1 MRKLGISVYPDH
13 TKEEEVISYIN
24 KAGKNGFDRLFTC
37 MLSVED
43 KVEAL
48 SKYKRIIA
56 CAKENNI
63 EVIMDVNPKVFKDL
77 GVDTKD
83 LKLFYELGVSGLRID
98 EGFSGKEESD
108 MTFNPYGLLIE
119 LNMSW
124 GTKILENILCYRP
137 NLPSLIG
144 CHNFY
149 PHEGT
154 GLSWK
159 FFLEC
164 TKQFKD
170 KGLRTAAFISS
181 QVGTLGPW
189 PVEEGICTVENHR
202 FLPVDVQCKELYQ
215 TGIIDDVI
223 IGNYPASDEE
233 LEILGRLDR
242 NILELNI
249 KLDSNIDEV
258 FEEIVNY
265 NNHFRRGDIS
275 DRVIRSTHSREI
287 AADKKVPL
295 YNETFIKRGDVLVDS
310 YLYGRY
316 AGELHIALVDRK
328 NNGKI
333 SVIGQVDEKDL
344 NLLDTILPWERFKLK
359 IIK

>member
-1 MRKLGISVYPDH
+1 MRKLGISIYPDH
-13 TKEEEVISYIN
+13 TKEEEVLTYIK
-24 KAGKNGFDRLFTC
+24 KAGANGFDRLFTC
-37 MLSVED
+37 MLSVD
-43 KVEAL
+43 NKKEAL
-48 SKYKRIIA
+48 SKYKRIID
-56 CAKENNI
+56 CAKESNI
-63 EVIMDVNPKVFKDL
+63 EVIMDVNPKVFRDL

-137 NLPSLIG
+137 NISSLIG

-154 GLSWK
+154 GLSWQ

-164 TKQFKD
+164 TKQFKER
-170 KGLRTAAFISS
+170 GLRTAAFISS
-181 QVGTLGPW
+181 QVGTIGPW
-189 PVEEGICTVENHR
+189 PVEEGICTVEKHR

-233 LEILGRLDR
+233 LILLGSLDR

-249 KLDSNIDEV
+249 NIDQGIDES
-258 FEEIVNY
+258 FIEIINY

-287 AADKKVPL
+287 AQDKNIPL
-295 YNETFIKRGDVLVDS
+295 YNPRFIKRGDILVDS
-310 YLYGRY
+310 YLYERY
-316 AGELHIALVDRK
+316 AGELHIALMDRE

-333 SVIGQVDEKDL
+333 SVIGHVVEKDL
-344 NLLDTILPWERFKLK
+344 DLLNTILPWERFKLK
-359 IIK
+359 INK